1 MSNLCEAPPPP
12 SMDALKAGDSAY
24 NKYKYYFLLLTP
36 CVVWCYIVPAITALI
51 FVRETIWVPVEPLE
65 ILDEEAAEAA
75 AIIEALEDTLAD

>member
-24 NKYKYYFLLLTP
+24 NKYKYYFLLLVP

-65 ILDEEAAEAA
+65 ILDEEATEAA